1 MTETQSTATVSRLNV
16 KPRIISRADHSIS
29 RADISDNALKV
40 LYRLKNAGF
49 KSCLVGGCVRD
60 ILLGIKPKDF
70 DVVTDARP
78 EQIRELFRNCR
89 LIGRRFRLA
98 HVRFGSEIIEVSTF
112 RAPHHMAEGEGHIED
127 GRIVRDN
134 VYGGIEDDVWRRDF
148 TVNALF
154 YDIRDFTVVDYVGGL
169 YDIEHRLLRLIGEP
183 HARFREDPVRML
195 RAVRFAVKLG
205 FRIDESALAAIHDL
219 HHLLDGMPPGRMFE
233 EFIKL
238 FMNGH
243 ATETYRL
250 LRQHRLFEHLFP
262 DTSNVLEENEDRGFT
277 DRLLVHVFDNTDN
290 RIRENKPVTPAF
302 ILAALLWTPL
312 RNQTEDFI
320 SNGVSEH
327 EATLLACDAVISR
340 QVSNISMPR
349 RFSRIAREI
358 WSLQHRFKN
367 RRGKR
372 PLRLLSHP
380 RYRAAYDFLLLRRD
394 AGDDVDELVEWWTA
408 FMRDNE
414 DVVASSKPH
423 KVIRKR
429 PRPRRRKHH

>member
-1 MTETQSTATVSRLNV
+1 MTETQTTATVSRLDV
-16 KPRIISRADHSIS
+16 KPRIIARADHSIS

-40 LYRLKNAGF
+40 LYRLKNAGY

-60 ILLGIKPKDF
+60 ILLGLKPKDF

-112 RAPHHMAEGEGHIED
+112 RAPHHMAEGEGHIEE

-134 VYGGIEDDVWRRDF
+134 VYGDIEDDVWRRDF
-148 TVNALF
+148 TINALF

-169 YDIEHRLLRLIGEP
+169 NDIEHRLLRLIGEP
-183 HARFREDPVRML
+183 QARFREDPVRML

-205 FRIDESALAAIHDL
+205 FCIDESALAAIHDL
-219 HHLLDGMPPGRMFE
+219 YHLLDDMPPGRMFE

-243 ATETYRL
+243 AIETYRL

-262 DTSNVLEENEDRGFT
+262 DTNAVLEENEDRSFT
-277 DRLLVHVFDNTDN
+277 DRLLVHVFDNTDS

-312 RNQTEDFI
+312 RHQTEDFI
-320 SNGVSEH
+320 SNGVPEH
-327 EATLLACDAVISR
+327 EAMFLASDAVISR
-340 QVSNISMPR
+340 QISSISMPR
-349 RFSRIAREI
+349 RFTRIAREI
-358 WSLQHRFKN
+358 WNLQNRFKN

-380 RYRAAYDFLLLRRD
+380 RYRAAWDFLVLRRD
-394 AGDDVDELVEWWTA
+394 AGEDVDELVEWWTA

-423 KVIRKR
+423 KIIRKR

>member
-1 MTETQSTATVSRLNV
+1 MNETQSTATVTRLDV
-16 KPRIISRADHSIS
+16 KPRIIARADHSIS

-49 KSCLVGGCVRD
+49 KAYLVGGCVRD
-60 ILLGIKPKDF
+60 ILLGMKPKDF

-134 VYGGIEDDVWRRDF
+134 VYGDIEDDVWRRDF

-169 YDIEHRLLRLIGEP
+169 NDIENRLLRFIGEP

-205 FRIDESALAAIHDL
+205 FRIDESALTAIHDL
-219 HHLLDGMPPGRMFE
+219 HHLLDDVPPGRMFE

-250 LRQHRLFEHLFP
+250 LREHRLFGHLFP
-262 DTSNVLEENEDRGFT
+262 DTNAVLEDEDRGFT
-277 DRLLVHVFDNTDN
+277 DRMLVKVFDNTDS

-312 RNQTEDFI
+312 RHQAEDFI

-327 EATLLACDAVISR
+327 DAMFLASDAVISR
-340 QVSNISMPR
+340 QISNISLPR
-349 RFSRIAREI
+349 RFTRIAREI
-358 WSLQHRFKN
+358 WSLQNRFKN

-372 PLRLLSHP
+372 PLRMLAHP

-394 AGDDVDELVEWWTA
+394 AGDDVQELVDWWTA
-408 FMRDNE
+408 TMRDNE
-414 DVVASSKPH
+414 DVIARPRKA
-423 KVIRKR
+423 IRKR
-429 PRPRRRKHH
+429 PHPRRRKHH